1 MKKYKVHENL
11 IDSVYE
17 IYKEDRTVLEVGKLK
32 TEIEITSGIRQ
43 GCNLSTT
50 LFKIITFQILEE
62 INSNTYGFKSDIAN
76 INMLFS
82 ADDGLMLS
90 PSIRQ
95 AKVNIKRLIPICKKY
110 GLELNIPKSYNI
122 IFNMKDQPDQIE
134 NIKVVNSIKY
144 LGINICNKKDLFSE
158 YRKTKI
164 CKARQ
169 MAAQTFSV
177 LNKSCNRIMVGKKL
191 FGRMLW
197 CLLFC
202 MEVQ

>member
-11 IDSVYE
+11 IDTVYE

-50 LFKIITFQILEE
+50 LFKMITFQILEE
-62 INSNTYGFKSDIAN
+62 LNSNTYGFKSDIAN

-122 IFNMKDQPDQIE
+122 RVWCPDTA
-134 NIKVVNSIKY
+134 
-144 LGINICNKKDLFSE
+144 LFFDFLTL
-158 YRKTKI
+158 K
-164 CKARQ
+164 
-169 MAAQTFSV
+169 
-177 LNKSCNRIMVGKKL
+177 
-191 FGRMLW
+191 
-197 CLLFC
+197 
-202 MEVQ
+202 